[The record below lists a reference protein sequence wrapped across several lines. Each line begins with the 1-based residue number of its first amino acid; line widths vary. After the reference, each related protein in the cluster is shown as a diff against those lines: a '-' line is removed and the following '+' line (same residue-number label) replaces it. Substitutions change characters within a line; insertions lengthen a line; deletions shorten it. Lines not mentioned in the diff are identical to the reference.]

1 MFEHEISMTLG
12 GRADF
17 ASRVQAR
24 AVMFGSVVAIAIFAL
39 MLAPGIAFGPWFGA
53 SAAWFYTWATIAWI
67 SGVLGGAIFAALA
80 ARPTMLRDA
89 LLNGIAAWATAV
101 ALLLVAYVVSI
112 GVGLSS
118 ADGAKAIFEWPAV
131 LVVLLAGMLAFAAA
145 LLGGW
150 LGWLSES
157 EAVAPASVPTP
168 TSPPIAVTE
177 PKAQPT

>member
-1 MFEHEISMTLG
+1 
-12 GRADF
+12 
-17 ASRVQAR
+17 
-24 AVMFGSVVAIAIFAL
+24 
-39 MLAPGIAFGPWFGA
+39 
-53 SAAWFYTWATIAWI
+53 
-67 SGVLGGAIFAALA
+67 
-80 ARPTMLRDA
+80 LRDA